1 MGWYQCFG
9 FSHTRSTTSAAST
22 IPFTKWVRLH
32 EEFHDKLRDQL
43 HSFHSRLS
51 LEARMYL
58 SHPFPSTSYPNHAYK
73 NQHDAAYRTGFLPSI
88 LSTVPNVPYRL
99 DYFLIPHST
108 LLSPSS
114 ELTTHHRN
122 CSYPRSRSQNT
133 APFPR
138 SYLGVRP
145 WKPSPNDQRGRK
157 VLS

>member
-1 MGWYQCFG
+1 MFRILTHTLDYFSREYDPLHQMG
-9 FSHTRSTTSAAST
+9 
-22 IPFTKWVRLH
+22 RLH

-58 SHPFPSTSYPNHAYK
+58 SHPFPSTSYPDHAHK
-73 NQHDAAYRTGFLPSI
+73 SQHDAVYRTGFLPSI

-122 CSYPRSRSQNT
+122 CSHPRSWSQNAT
-133 APFPR
+133 PFLR
-138 SYLGVRP
+138 SHLGVRP
-145 WKPSPNDQRGRK
+145 WKPNPNDRRGGK
-157 VLS
+157 VPS